1 MIRWLRNREVTS
13 NQNVLSMDLSC
24 GLKPYHL
31 RQILPQ
37 DAVDD
42 IFLGFSADG
51 CFLVSYKN
59 DFKHHVIRFWLFP
72 PSSTGKSGPKLVLYS
87 ERKFL
92 RTSYCPEI
100 HNVPCVRFV
109 QSLAIP
115 NSFLLLACN
124 NDGSG
129 FVAAFGLM
137 PDLDCNICSEASYIH
152 DRLPNKVT
160 CSIHSHVLPL
170 NLDIS
175 LAQEF
180 SVPIRSNRNA
190 LKFQN
195 ISYRCTSHF
204 VPPCLRSFDEN
215 SNNTDLCDGSCFTST
230 GLPIGK
236 IHVGVSPNTGHLRIA
251 WANPDAQV
259 KIMSCSFKP
268 YTSSGD
274 FSFCSLPKGM
284 STSVGKY
291 PDSLIYK
298 PPLIT
303 HNYCS
308 TCYSWPEDNKMCKK
322 EYNSSIPLSLNSS
335 KCIFSQDSL
344 NVYLVSDSSVW
355 PDNHSNQ
362 LPDGAERI
370 NHNCSGEKY
379 SHDIQL
385 SPLYV
390 KSKDT
395 WVPSLLYR
403 RPSFFSCIQ
412 LTYLAML
419 QDIRASYLHWT
430 LISRNTSKMN
440 CLINSSNFVY
450 PTYQIDPVDE
460 DTGELNGNNSSV
472 SSLHS
477 SYDDDDDDET
487 AAILTSPDSLDSNS
501 SPEDLLVHRLS
512 GQCHTSFDHT
522 EWEEY
527 IAPNVQT
534 VIGDVNSDCNRIN
547 EKPQHRV
554 IAHLEEVVFD
564 IPLNNLLREK
574 KCTYNSS
581 SPVLAPFFPPDE
593 PDLLFIYYIKNDLD
607 SNIIYETSDE
617 LSTINLIEIID
628 ITTGYRIPVPSKDE
642 LPNEYIHSTGFNSS
656 VLKRLTSCCPQN
668 YKVSSSSSS
677 SSSSQCR
684 KKLIHELNN
693 CLMAGRLESLK
704 LLVDPQG
711 GYSVYW

>member
-1 MIRWLRNREVTS
+1 MIRWLQNRELTS
-13 NQNVLSMDLSC
+13 IHNVLSMDLSC
-24 GLKPYHL
+24 VLKPYHL
-31 RQILPQ
+31 RQILPP
-37 DAVDD
+37 DASDD

-51 CFLVSYKN
+51 CFLISYKN

-72 PSSTGKSGPKLVLYS
+72 PRSTGNLGPKLALYS

-92 RTSYCPEI
+92 RTSYCPDL

-109 QSLAIP
+109 QSLAVS

-137 PDLDCNICSEASYIH
+137 PDIDCDICSEASSAH
-152 DRLPNKVT
+152 DRLSNKST

-175 LAQEF
+175 FAQE
-180 SVPIRSNRNA
+180 SPIPIRSNRNS
-190 LKFQN
+190 LKFQKT
-195 ISYRCTSHF
+195 SYRCTSHF
-204 VPPCLRSFDEN
+204 VPPCLSSFDEN
-215 SNNTDLCDGSCFTST
+215 SCSNNADLCGGSCFTST
-230 GLPIGK
+230 GLPIGR

-268 YTSSGD
+268 STNSGD
-274 FSFCSLPKGM
+274 FSFCTLPKGT
-284 STSVGKY
+284 STSIGNY
-291 PDSLIYK
+291 PESLIYK

-308 TCYSWPEDNKMCKK
+308 TCYSWPDENELCQEKH
-322 EYNSSIPLSLNSS
+322 NSSVISRLNSS

-344 NVYLVSDSSVW
+344 NVYLVSDASAW
-355 PDNHSNQ
+355 PDNHSNL

-370 NHNCSGEKY
+370 YHNCSGEKY
-379 SHDIQL
+379 SHDIH
-385 SPLYV
+385 SSKLYV
-390 KSKDT
+390 KSRILPDT
-395 WVPSLLYR
+395 WVPSLLSR
-403 RPSFFSCIQ
+403 RSCFFSCIL

-430 LISRNTSKMN
+430 LVSRNNSKMN
-440 CLINSSNFVY
+440 CLINSSDLMY
-450 PTYQIDPVDE
+450 PIYQNDPVGDY
-460 DTGELNGNNSSV
+460 DSDLNGNNSSI
-472 SSLHS
+472 SSSHGS
-477 SYDDDDDDET
+477 SDDDET
-487 AAILTSPDSLDSNS
+487 AAMVTSPDSLDSNS

-512 GQCHTSFDHT
+512 GQCHTSFDLT

-534 VIGDVNSDCNRIN
+534 VISDVNSNFSRIS
-547 EKPQHRV
+547 EKTQRRV
-554 IAHLEEVVFD
+554 FAHLEEVVFD
-564 IPLNNLLREK
+564 IPLNRMLHEK
-574 KCTYNSS
+574 KCTHNSS
-581 SPVLAPFFPPDE
+581 SPILAPFFPPDE
-593 PDLLFIYYIKNDLD
+593 PDLLLVYYIKNNLD
-607 SNIIYETSDE
+607 SNLYETSE
-617 LSTINLIEIID
+617 EFNAVNLIEIID
-628 ITTGYRIPVPSKDE
+628 VTTGYRIPIPSINQSSCE
-642 LPNEYIHSTGFNSS
+642 HTCSTGFSSS
-656 VLKRLTSCCPQN
+656 VLNKLTSCCPQN
-668 YKVSSSSSS
+668 YKVSSSHY
-677 SSSSQCR
+677 R
-684 KKLIHELNN
+684 KKLVHELNN